1 VQKYIV
7 FVTFFLMTSLSFAQ
21 NNLEKIELERSF
33 EQKMRHFYPESKF
46 RVKLTF
52 ERPRAVEI
60 TLFSEVKVTPIPE
73 LIETVRL
80 VEILTDADT
89 TEEET
94 REILGLNRAK
104 VVINKFT
111 PKEMPV
117 VEKQQKQWDKIQ
129 DFAAKFQFT
138 LAFLGILLVALC
150 IFIATFIIR
159 NSLLKL
165 PGPLAAAL
173 GQSGRG
179 EVGRERAQKQS
190 VQVES
195 SRPQDYQLLALLSD
209 LYWTGSDEFAAA
221 LIRRYPEIQTF
232 KALSFG
238 GDYIDYLKMIEPA
251 DYDFWEDSYYL
262 SPSKELLEMSIEDM
276 KPEYFLNCSKIR
288 LKYCS
293 LSSYDLAKL
302 RLANPR
308 NSIKIQARMSLHRE
322 LVPPFIFKFN
332 TVSEERDFINSDLPD
347 SIKCQAPSLYV
358 LTKIDDEAFTEIMKG
373 YNVNELSRCWFG
385 PDEVLNAILARLPEK
400 KRSLLS
406 EIVST
411 RSSTAN
417 FDRSSEVFQGLLR
430 KARLKMSPVQNGTKN
445 LSLVS

>member
-1 VQKYIV
+1 
-7 FVTFFLMTSLSFAQ
+7 
-21 NNLEKIELERSF
+21 
-33 EQKMRHFYPESKF
+33 
-46 RVKLTF
+46 
-52 ERPRAVEI
+52 
-60 TLFSEVKVTPIPE
+60 
-73 LIETVRL
+73 
-80 VEILTDADT
+80 
-89 TEEET
+89 
-94 REILGLNRAK
+94 
-104 VVINKFT
+104 
-111 PKEMPV
+111 
-117 VEKQQKQWDKIQ
+117 
-129 DFAAKFQFT
+129 
-138 LAFLGILLVALC
+138 
-150 IFIATFIIR
+150 
-159 NSLLKL
+159 
-165 PGPLAAAL
+165 
-173 GQSGRG
+173 
-179 EVGRERAQKQS
+179 